1 MIIEGIEE
9 QVIVRVRWVDGQGAG
24 DCEAEESRHVV
35 LDHGAANSADLVGGQ
50 NIEHGRAGDKLAPVP
65 VVGQQQTESWLHAA
79 IDDHRVVGQRQ

>member
-35 LDHGAANSADLVGGQ
+35 LDHGAANSADLVGGE

-65 VVGQQQTESWLHAA
+65 VVGQQPTESWLHAA